1 MAAAAPLRSPSP
13 HGRSPHGCP
22 SQVPVPSWLLPSRSP
37 HGCSSPGPLMA
48 SSPGPTDPSWAPP
61 VPLPLHPVPPPW
73 PCPRCEGTGGKRSQ
87 GWGDISGKLY
97 FELRISF
104 KNSFQCGENCPS
116 DVPAPVERHT
126 ASSQE
131 ARAPHAP
138 GLLCN
143 HGEKYTQNPP
153 ASNMRLCQG
162 QLLDPACARADHLD
176 LYDMEKEGLDLLQ
189 FKNGVQENI
198 PQELQISDIRNRLSS
213 PAGHSCLGHQQK
225 FKF

>member
-1 MAAAAPLRSPSP
+1 MVAPLRS
-13 HGRSPHGCP
+13 
-22 SQVPVPSWLLPSRSP
+22 WSP
-37 HGCSSPGPLMA
+37 HGCSPHDPLMA
-48 SSPGPTDPSWAPP
+48 APLP
-61 VPLPLHPVPPPW
+61 VPSRPVPRDRPTRPGLRRYLS
-73 PCPRCEGTGGKRSQ
+73 PSTPLPRHGRARGVRAQAAKGVRNGEMFLGTY
-87 GWGDISGKLY
+87 Y
-97 FELRISF
+97 FVLRISF
-104 KNSFQCGENCPS
+104 KNVFQCGENCPS
-116 DVPAPVERHT
+116 DVPAPVKRHT

-153 ASNMRLCQG
+153 ASNPRPCQG
-162 QLLDPACARADHLD
+162 QLLDPACARADDLD

-189 FKNGVQENI
+189 LKNVVQENI

-213 PAGHSCLGHQQK
+213 PAGHSCLGQQQK

>member
-61 VPLPLHPVPPPW
+61 
-73 PCPRCEGTGGKRSQ
+73 
-87 GWGDISGKLY
+87 
-97 FELRISF
+97 
-104 KNSFQCGENCPS
+104 CGENCPS